1 MEFHIS
7 RKSRDKYQFSD
18 TLFSY
23 DGNVIFSNTRS
34 IREFT
39 SLMNNRIDLSVFP
52 EKAVHASQINAMGLI
67 DEILHY
73 IFQLYRTQIN
83 PNILNELY
91 DKLESELTPESL
103 TAVLTRFCDEFPPN
117 EVYKDQIPIEI
128 YLAGK
133 TAERDNRHIVLEEIL
148 MLWLTNINPAYM
160 HYSELFDDADLT
172 HTSSYSA
179 LVNAARTFFKEQ
191 PFFGPEKADLLSLLH
206 KPVEAAPYSLTGQLE
221 YIRTNWASLLGS
233 LLSRLLSA
241 LDFINEETK
250 AIFAGPG
257 PAQIPDYKTISQL
270 VDLEYERF
278 SQDKDW
284 MPMLVLMAKNS
295 YVWLD
300 QLSKKYQRSITKLNE
315 IPDEELDFLAQAGF
329 TGLWLIGLW
338 QRSKASEQIK
348 RLSGNPEAVASAYSI
363 QSYRIADDLG
373 GEGAFQNLRDRAWHR
388 GIRMASDM
396 VPNHMGIDSDWVLQH
411 PDYFLSLDYC
421 PFTSY
426 SFNGQNLSPDPGI
439 GIQIEDHYFTRTDAS
454 VVFKRTD
461 YSSGSEKYIYHGNDG
476 TVMPWNDTAQL
487 NYLNPEVREA
497 IIQVILDV
505 ARRTPIIRF
514 DAAMT
519 LAKKHIQR
527 LWFPEPGSGGAIPTR
542 SDLGLSKADFDRLLP
557 EEFWRE
563 VVDRVA
569 NEVPDTLLLAEAFW
583 LMEGYFVRTLGMH
596 RVYNSAFMH
605 MLRNEDN
612 TNFKTL
618 IKNTLEFD
626 PDILKRYV
634 NFMNNPDEKTAVD
647 QFGSSD
653 KYFGVCTVLATL
665 PGLPMFGHGQLEGFS
680 EKYGME
686 YRRAYL
692 DEKVDEALLNH
703 HYKVIFPLL
712 RKRERYSG
720 AINFRLYD
728 FYRSDGSVDEDVFA
742 YSNKGWSEKS
752 LVLYHNN
759 FSDTQG
765 WIKIASPTLVKKDG
779 NNQMVVDTLSSVL
792 ELTNRSDHFL
802 IFKELNSG
810 LMFIRDSAKLNQ
822 EGLFFEL
829 HAYDYRIFGEFF
841 EVHEE
846 FGTHYREIHDHLAG
860 RGVPEIYQ
868 EIRRLR
874 VRPVLAALN
883 NMMVPKILD
892 DLQYLLID
900 FSQESLGV
908 FIDSLQE
915 LINTLYYSLRDYD
928 PHVLSLEDFQS
939 DFKYTISKIGSI
951 FNQYKL
957 GYGSSKTVSGEIFNN
972 AKSGL
977 WNKES
982 ISALWLW
989 IIANSLTKT
998 SAPSGANS
1006 LVKLYNELFLDEFFN
1021 PISELHHTS
1030 DQLNNVLRLLMLQNP
1045 SLEILSE
1052 TPGQYIRSI
1061 LQNPSIHPALGIN
1074 RSNGILWFNQEL
1086 MEEWTNIQA
1095 FLLVYWI
1102 NNETDWDDNKKL
1114 EETTR
1119 ASEILEKIKPKIP
1132 ESDFKVEKL
1141 ISLLDD
1147 DYLL

>member
-7 RKSRDKYQFSD
+7 RKSRDLYQFSD
-18 TLFSY
+18 TLFSF

-39 SLMNNRIDLSVFP
+39 SLITNHIDPSVFP

-91 DKLESELTPESL
+91 DKLENDLTPEAL
-103 TAVLTRFCDEFPPN
+103 TTVLTRFCDEFPPN
-117 EVYKDQIPIEI
+117 EVYKDQVPIEI

-133 TAERDNRHIVLEEIL
+133 TAGRDNRQIVLEEIL

-160 HYSELFDDADLT
+160 QYSELFDDADLA
-172 HTSSYSA
+172 HTSSYSS
-179 LVNAARTFFKEQ
+179 LIQVARTFFNEQ
-191 PFFGPEKADLLSLLH
+191 PYFGPEKTDFLSMLH

-221 YIRTNWASLLGS
+221 YIRLNWAGLLGA

-250 AIFAGPG
+250 NIFSGPG
-257 PAQIPDYKTISQL
+257 PAQIPDYKTIGQL

-278 SQDKDW
+278 SKDKDW
-284 MPMLVLMAKNS
+284 MPKLVLMAKNS

-348 RLSGNPEAVASAYSI
+348 RLCGNPEAVASAYSI

-373 GEGAFQNLRDRAWHR
+373 GEGAFQNLRDRAWNR
-388 GIRMASDM
+388 GIRIASDM

-542 SDLGLSKADFDRLLP
+542 SDHGLTIADFDQLLP

-612 TNFKTL
+612 ANFKTL

-647 QFGSSD
+647 QFGSGD

-692 DEKVDEALLNH
+692 NEKVDEGLLSH

-752 LVLYHNN
+752 LVLYHNK

-765 WIKIASPTLVKKDG
+765 SIKIASPTLVKKDG
-779 NNQMVVDTLSSVL
+779 NNQMVVDSLPSVL
-792 ELTNRSDHFL
+792 ELTDRSDHFL
-802 IFKELNSG
+802 IFKELNTG
-810 LMFIRDSAKLNQ
+810 LMFIRDSAKLIQ

-829 HAYDYRIFGEFF
+829 HAYDYRVFGEFF

-846 FGTHYREIHDHLAG
+846 VGTHYREIHHHLAG
-860 RGVPEIYQ
+860 RGVLDIYQ
-868 EIRRLR
+868 EIRRLH
-874 VRPVLAALN
+874 VRPVLAALK

-892 DLQYLLID
+892 DFQYLLID
-900 FSQESLGV
+900 FSQESLVV
-908 FIDSLQE
+908 FIGSLQE
-915 LINTLYYSLRDYD
+915 LINPLYYSFRDYD
-928 PHVLSLEDFQS
+928 PDVPSLEDFQS
-939 DFKYTISKIGSI
+939 EFKQKISKIGSI
-951 FNQYKL
+951 FNQLKL
-957 GYGSSKTVSGEIFNN
+957 GYGSSKTVSCEVFNN

-977 WNKES
+977 WNKEN
-982 ISALWLW
+982 IPALWLW
-989 IIANSLTKT
+989 IIADSLLKT
-998 SAPSGANS
+998 SATSGDNS
-1006 LVKLYNELFLDEFFN
+1006 LVKFYKELFLDEFFN

-1030 DQLNNVLRLLMLQNP
+1030 DQLNNVLRLLMLQYP

-1052 TPGQYIRSI
+1052 TPGQYIKTI
-1061 LQNPSIHPALGIN
+1061 LQYPSIHPALGIN

-1086 MEEWTNIQA
+1086 MEEWSNIQA
-1095 FLLVYWI
+1095 FLLAYWI

-1114 EETTR
+1114 EETIR
-1119 ASEILEKIKPKIP
+1119 ASEILEIIKLKIP

-1147 DYLL
+1147 D

>member
-18 TLFSY
+18 TLFSI

-73 IFQLYRTQIN
+73 IFHLYRTQIN
-83 PNILNELY
+83 PDTLNELY
-91 DKLESELTPESL
+91 EKLEKELTPETL

-117 EVYKDQIPIEI
+117 EVYKGQVPIEI

-133 TAERDNRHIVLEEIL
+133 TADRDNRHIVLEEIL

-160 HYSELFDDADLT
+160 QYSELFDDTELA
-172 HTSSYSA
+172 HSSSYSSLIQVSRA
-179 LVNAARTFFKEQ
+179 FFKEQ
-191 PFFGPEKADLLSLLH
+191 PLFGPGTTDLLSMLN

-257 PAQIPDYKTISQL
+257 PAQIPDYKTIGQL

-284 MPMLVLMAKNS
+284 MPKLVLMAKNS

-300 QLSKKYQRSITKLNE
+300 QLSKKYNRSITKLNE
-315 IPDEELDFLAQAGF
+315 IPNEELDFLAQAGF

-348 RLSGNPEAVASAYSI
+348 RLCGNPEAVASAYSI

-373 GEGAFQNLRDRAWHR
+373 GEGAFQNLHDRAWNR

-421 PFTSY
+421 PFPSY

-454 VVFKRTD
+454 VVFRRTD
-461 YSSGSEKYIYHGNDG
+461 YSSGSEKYLYHGNDG

-542 SDLGLSKADFDRLLP
+542 SDHGLSKADFDRLLP

-612 TNFKTL
+612 ANFKTL

-647 QFGSSD
+647 QFGSGD

-720 AINFRLYD
+720 AFNFRLYD
-728 FYRSDGSVDEDVFA
+728 FFRTDGSVDEDVFA

-752 LVLYHNN
+752 LVLYHNK

-765 WIKIASPTLVKKDG
+765 WIKIASPTLIKKDG

-810 LMFIRDSAKLNQ
+810 LMFIRDSAKLIQ
-822 EGLFFEL
+822 EGLFFDL
-829 HAYDYRIFGEFF
+829 HAYDYRVFGEFH

-846 FGTHYREIHDHLAG
+846 TGTHFREIHDHLAG
-860 RGVPEIYQ
+860 RGVLDLYQ
-868 EIRRLR
+868 EIHRLH
-874 VRPVLAALN
+874 VRPVIAALQ
-883 NMMVPKILD
+883 NMMDQNILA
-892 DLQYLLID
+892 DLQSLLID
-900 FSQESLGV
+900 FTNV
-908 FIDSLQE
+908 
-915 LINTLYYSLRDYD
+915 SLRGFIESVKDRSANLYDAFRNYD
-928 PHVLSLEDFQS
+928 PNVSSLESFQS
-939 DFKYTISKIGSI
+939 DLEQQIKYICSI
-951 FNQYKL
+951 FLQYKL
-957 GYGSSKTVSGEIFNN
+957 GYGIQKTITGEIFNQ
-972 AKSGL
+972 SMVGL
-977 WNKES
+977 WNLDS
-982 ISALWLW
+982 LPALWLW
-989 IIANSLTKT
+989 IVINSLGK
-998 SAPSGANS
+998 S
-1006 LVKLYNELFLDEFFN
+1006 LPVSELQPMQKLYRELFLDEFFGSITETKQN
-1021 PISELHHTS
+1021 S
-1030 DQLNNVLRLLMLQNP
+1030 DRLNNKIHIMMQQGP
-1045 SLEILSE
+1045 SLEILSG
-1052 TPGQYIRSI
+1052 TPGQYFKTI
-1061 LQNPSIHPALGIN
+1061 LQNPSIHPVLGIN
-1074 RSNGILWFNQEL
+1074 KSNNVIWFNQEL
-1086 MEEWTNIQA
+1086 MEEWITIQA
-1095 FLLVYWI
+1095 FLHTYWI
-1102 NNETDWDDNKKL
+1102 NNNSDWDDNRKL
-1114 EETTR
+1114 EETIR
-1119 ASEILEKIKPKIP
+1119 ASEILEKIKLKIP

-1141 ISLLDD
+1141 ISLVDD

>member
-67 DEILHY
+67 DEILHH
-73 IFQLYRTQIN
+73 IFQLYRTRIN
-83 PNILNELY
+83 PDILNLLY
-91 DKLESELTPESL
+91 KKLENELTPIAL
-103 TAVLTRFCDEFPPN
+103 TNVLIRFCDEFPPN
-117 EVYKDQIPIEI
+117 EVYKDQVPIEI

-133 TAERDNRHIVLEEIL
+133 TADRDNRHIVLEEIL

-160 HYSELFDDADLT
+160 QYSELFDDTELA
-172 HTSSYSA
+172 HSSSYSSLIQVSRA
-179 LVNAARTFFKEQ
+179 FFKEQ
-191 PFFGPEKADLLSLLH
+191 PLFGPETTDLLSMLH
-206 KPVEAAPYSLTGQLE
+206 KPVEAAPYSLSGQLE
-221 YIRTNWASLLGS
+221 YIRLNWAGLLGS

-241 LDFINEETK
+241 LDFIKEETK

-257 PAQIPDYKTISQL
+257 PAQIPDYKTIGQL
-270 VDLEYERF
+270 VDLENERF

-284 MPMLVLMAKNS
+284 MPRLVLMAKNS

-348 RLSGNPEAVASAYSI
+348 RLCGNPEAVASAYSI

-373 GEGAFQNLRDRAWHR
+373 GEIAFQNLRDRAWNR

-396 VPNHMGIDSDWVLQH
+396 VPNHMGIDSDWVLHH

-421 PFTSY
+421 PFPSY

-454 VVFKRTD
+454 VVFKRTE

-542 SDLGLSKADFDRLLP
+542 SDHGLSKADFDRLLP

-612 TNFKTL
+612 ANFKTL

-647 QFGSSD
+647 QFGSGD

-692 DEKVDEALLNH
+692 DEKVDEGLLNH
-703 HYKVIFPLL
+703 HYKAIFPLL

-720 AINFRLYD
+720 AANFRLFD

-742 YSNKGWSEKS
+742 YTNKGWSEKS

-779 NNQMVVDTLSSVL
+779 NNQMVVDSLSSVL
-792 ELTNRSDHFL
+792 EISNRSDHFL

-810 LMFIRDSAKLNQ
+810 LMYIRDSAKLVQ
-822 EGLFFEL
+822 EGLFFDL
-829 HAYDYRIFGEFF
+829 HAYDYRVFGEFH
-841 EVHEE
+841 EVHED
-846 FGTHYREIHDHLAG
+846 FDTHYREIHDHLAG
-860 RGVPEIYQ
+860 QGVPDLYQ
-868 EIRRLR
+868 EIRRLH
-874 VRPVLAALN
+874 VRPVLSTLKQ
-883 NMMVPKILD
+883 MMVPKILE
-892 DLQYLLID
+892 DLQNQLID
-900 FSQESLGV
+900 FSKESLSGLM
-908 FIDSLQE
+908 DSLKE
-915 LINTLYYSLRDYD
+915 NSTNLFYSYRNYQ
-928 PHVLSLEDFQS
+928 PGISSLESFQS
-939 DFKYTISKIGSI
+939 DIEHQISNIGSI
-951 FNQYKL
+951 FHQYKL
-957 GYGSSKTVSGEIFNN
+957 GFGSQKTVAEEIFNHSM
-972 AKSGL
+972 SGL
-977 WNKES
+977 WNKEN
-982 ISALWLW
+982 IPALWLW
-989 IIANSLTKT
+989 IIANALIKT
-998 SAPSGANS
+998 SAASEDNS
-1006 LVKLYNELFLDEFFN
+1006 LMKLYSEFFLDEFFGS
-1021 PISELHHTS
+1021 IKEFDHYRE
-1030 DQLNNVLRLLMLQNP
+1030 QLNNILRLLMYQHP
-1045 SLEILSE
+1045 SFDVPTDSPCSYLKF
-1052 TPGQYIRSI
+1052 I
-1061 LQNPSIHPALGIN
+1061 LQNTSIHPALGIN
-1074 RSNGILWFNQEL
+1074 RSDGILWFNQEA
-1086 MEEWTNIQA
+1086 MEVWTAIQA
-1095 FLLVYWI
+1095 FLLTSWI
-1102 NNETDWDDNKKL
+1102 NNKSDWDANKKL
-1114 EETTR
+1114 EETIR
-1119 ASEILEKIKPKIP
+1119 ASEILEKIKLKIP
-1132 ESDFKVEKL
+1132 ESGFKVDKL
-1141 ISLLDD
+1141 ISLLAEN
-1147 DYLL
+1147 

>member
-18 TLFSY
+18 TLFSF

-83 PNILNELY
+83 PNILNGLY
-91 DKLESELTPESL
+91 DKLENELTPVAL

-117 EVYKDQIPIEI
+117 EVYKDQVPIDI

-160 HYSELFDDADLT
+160 QYSELFDDADLA
-172 HTSSYSA
+172 HTSSYNS
-179 LVNAARTFFKEQ
+179 LIQVARAFFKEQ
-191 PFFGPEKADLLSLLH
+191 PFFGPEKTDLLLLLH
-206 KPVEAAPYSLTGQLE
+206 KPVEVAPYSLTGQLE

-257 PAQIPDYKTISQL
+257 PAQIPDYKTIGQL

-284 MPMLVLMAKNS
+284 MPKLVLMAKNS

-300 QLSKKYQRSITKLNE
+300 QLSKKYKRSITKLNE

-348 RLSGNPEAVASAYSI
+348 RLCGNPEAVASAYSI

-373 GEGAFQNLRDRAWHR
+373 GESAFQNLRDRAWNR

-396 VPNHMGIDSDWVLQH
+396 VPNHMGIDSDWVLH
-411 PDYFLSLDYC
+411 NPDYFLSLDYC
-421 PFTSY
+421 PFPSY

-439 GIQIEDHYFTRTDAS
+439 GIQIEDHYFSRTDAS

-542 SDLGLSKADFDRLLP
+542 SDHGLSKADFDRLLP

-569 NEVPDTLLLAEAFW
+569 TEVPDTLLLAEAFW

-612 TNFKTL
+612 ANFKTL

-647 QFGSSD
+647 QFGSGD

-692 DEKVDEALLNH
+692 DEKVDEGLLSH

-712 RKRERYSG
+712 QKRERYSG
-720 AINFRLYD
+720 AANFRLFD
-728 FYRSDGSVDEDVFA
+728 FYRPDGSVDEDVFA

-759 FSDTQG
+759 FSDSQG
-765 WIKIASPTLVKKDG
+765 WIKTASPTLVKKDG
-779 NNQMVVDTLSSVL
+779 NNQMVVDSLSSVL
-792 ELTNRSDHFL
+792 ELTDRSDHFL
-802 IFKELNSG
+802 IFKELNTG
-810 LMFIRDSAKLNQ
+810 LMFIRDSAKLIQ
-822 EGLFFEL
+822 EGLFFDL
-829 HAYDYRIFGEFF
+829 HAYDYRVFGEFH

-846 FGTHYREIHDHLAG
+846 TGTHFREIHDHLAG
-860 RGVPEIYQ
+860 QGVLDLYQ
-868 EIRRLR
+868 EIQRLH
-874 VRPVLAALN
+874 VRPVIAALQN
-883 NMMVPKILD
+883 LMDQNSLA
-892 DLQYLLID
+892 DLQNLLID
-900 FSQESLGV
+900 FSN
-908 FIDSLQE
+908 I
-915 LINTLYYSLRDYD
+915 SLRGFIESVIDRSTNLFNSFRNYD
-928 PHVLSLEDFQS
+928 PNVSSLESFQS
-939 DFKYTISKIGSI
+939 DLEKQIKYIGSI
-951 FNQYKL
+951 FHQYKL
-957 GYGSSKTVSGEIFNN
+957 GYGAQKTLTGEIFNR
-972 AKSGL
+972 SLDEL
-977 WNKES
+977 WNLEN
-982 ISALWLW
+982 IPALWLW
-989 IIANSLTKT
+989 IL
-998 SAPSGANS
+998 ANS
-1006 LVKLYNELFLDEFFN
+1006 LVKSSSVPEFQSLQKLYGELFLDEFFGSITDTQQ
-1021 PISELHHTS
+1021 ISGR
-1030 DQLNNVLRLLMLQNP
+1030 LNNAIRILIQEVP
-1045 SLEILSE
+1045 SLEVL
-1052 TPGQYIRSI
+1052 IRISWSI
-1061 LQNPSIHPALGIN
+1061 
-1074 RSNGILWFNQEL
+1074 
-1086 MEEWTNIQA
+1086 
-1095 FLLVYWI
+1095 Y
-1102 NNETDWDDNKKL
+1102 
-1114 EETTR
+1114 
-1119 ASEILEKIKPKIP
+1119 
-1132 ESDFKVEKL
+1132 
-1141 ISLLDD
+1141 
-1147 DYLL
+1147 